1 MHKVVTLI
9 RRKVQTGFLEVRV
22 VYRCQGVNRVAHA
35 EGETLM
41 GKALYR
47 GKGFTLIILRGL
59 FRKTVVSERKKKEL
73 GYIT

>member
-1 MHKVVTLI
+1 MQV
-9 RRKVQTGFLEVRV
+9 RRVCRG
-22 VYRCQGVNRVAHA
+22 A

-41 GKALYR
+41 EKVLYR

-73 GYIT
+73 GHIT